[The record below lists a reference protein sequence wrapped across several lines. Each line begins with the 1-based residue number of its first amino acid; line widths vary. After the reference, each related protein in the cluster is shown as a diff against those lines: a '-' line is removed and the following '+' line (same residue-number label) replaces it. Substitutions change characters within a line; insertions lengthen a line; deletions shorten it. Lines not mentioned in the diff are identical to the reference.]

1 MQDHPAHRIVLHAGS
16 FYTFLCSISLILQF
30 KCSLWM
36 APLALVS
43 IVLPNLYFRLMLWA
57 DVTEDSANIY
67 EDYDTEL

>member
-1 MQDHPAHRIVLHAGS
+1 
-16 FYTFLCSISLILQF
+16 
-30 KCSLWM
+30 M

-67 EDYDTEL
+67 DDYDTEL